1 MKNNDLKKEQSHLF
15 NFGGASIRAQVD
27 KVGVPWFNANDVCDA
42 LDLTNPHKAVGD
54 HVDAEDVAKRDT
66 LTPGGNQLQNHI
78 NESGLYALIFGSA
91 KPEAKAFKRW
101 VTHEVLPSI
110 RKTGEYVNLEMKA
123 QLESLQE
130 RHEVLSFHMDE
141 AGKMLSSMGTTYQA
155 LYKVEHAI
163 LDKLAKAKGGLES
176 KLLADEVIRQTKCS
190 ETDYFHAISDLYTRY
205 KIKTDRN
212 GNWALTR

>member
-1 MKNNDLKKEQSHLF
+1 MDITTFRKDGLKT
-15 NFGGASIRAQVD
+15 SIRAVED
-27 KVGVPWFNANDVCDA
+27 ELGRALFCANDVANALGYKDVKDA
-42 LDLTNPHKAVGD
+42 LERHCKMPAVYKQLGTKGGRQDTRMIYEPDLYRLIVGSQLDDAVKF
-54 HVDAEDVAKRDT
+54 ERW
-66 LTPGGNQLQNHI
+66 
-78 NESGLYALIFGSA
+78 IF
-91 KPEAKAFKRW
+91 E
-101 VTHEVLPSI
+101 EVLPSI

-141 AGKMLSSMGTTYQA
+141 AGKMLKSMGTTYQA

-176 KLLADEVIRQTKCS
+176 KQLADEVIGQTKCS

>member
-1 MKNNDLKKEQSHLF
+1 MKNNSLQKTQSHLF
-15 NFGGASIRAQVD
+15 NFGDVSIRAQID

-42 LDLTNPHKAVGD
+42 LDLTNPRKTVGD
-54 HVDAEDVAKRDT
+54 HVDADDVKKMDT
-66 LTPGGNQLQNHI
+66 LTEGGNQLQNHI

-101 VTHEVLPSI
+101 VTSEVLPSI

-123 QLESLQE
+123 KLESLQE

-176 KLLADEVIRQTKCS
+176 KQLADGVIGQTKCS

>member
-1 MKNNDLKKEQSHLF
+1 MDITTFRKDGLKT
-15 NFGGASIRAQVD
+15 SIRAVED
-27 KVGVPWFNANDVCDA
+27 ELGRALFCANDVANALGYKDVKDA
-42 LDLTNPHKAVGD
+42 LERHCKMPAVYKQLGTKGGRQDTRMIYEPDLYRLIVGSQLDDAVKF
-54 HVDAEDVAKRDT
+54 ERW
-66 LTPGGNQLQNHI
+66 
-78 NESGLYALIFGSA
+78 IF
-91 KPEAKAFKRW
+91 E
-101 VTHEVLPSI
+101 EVLPSI

-141 AGKMLSSMGTTYQA
+141 AGKMLQSMGTTYQA

>member
-1 MKNNDLKKEQSHLF
+1 MDITTFRKDGLKT
-15 NFGGASIRAQVD
+15 SIRAVED
-27 KVGVPWFNANDVCDA
+27 ELGRALFCANDVANALGYKDVKDA
-42 LDLTNPHKAVGD
+42 LERHCKMPAVYKQLGTKGGRQDTRMIYEPDLYRLIVGSQLDDAVKF
-54 HVDAEDVAKRDT
+54 ERW
-66 LTPGGNQLQNHI
+66 
-78 NESGLYALIFGSA
+78 IF
-91 KPEAKAFKRW
+91 E
-101 VTHEVLPSI
+101 EVLPSI

-141 AGKMLSSMGTTYQA
+141 AGKMLQSMGTTYQA

-176 KLLADEVIRQTKCS
+176 KLLADEVIGQTKCS

>member
-1 MKNNDLKKEQSHLF
+1 MKNNSLQKTQSHLF
-15 NFGGASIRAQVD
+15 NFGSAPIRAQID
-27 KVGVPWFNANDVCDA
+27 AIGMPWFNANDVCDA

-54 HVDAEDVAKRDT
+54 HVDADDVKKMDT
-66 LTPGGNQLQNHI
+66 LTEGGNQLQNHI

-101 VTHEVLPSI
+101 VTREVLPSI

-141 AGKMLSSMGTTYQA
+141 AGKMLQSMGTTYQA
-155 LYKVEHAI
+155 MYKVEHAI

-176 KLLADEVIRQTKCS
+176 KLLADEVIGQTKCS